1 MLKAAH
7 FDGQLEAE
15 AEDDL
20 DDLFE
25 TEKTRKVDK
34 EGKKLRKV
42 LNKRE
47 GGVYDSDE
55 EDGLMPYLSKSDL
68 ESDEESDDE
77 VQVKKEPSSDSQTD
91 NNTNKTS
98 RAREVSVKS
107 IGDGFVVIKAP
118 PSFWELCPQVI
129 GILKLANAP
138 LQKLPVQG
146 KNQIG
151 RNYQG

>member
-1 MLKAAH
+1 MK
-7 FDGQLEAE
+7 
-15 AEDDL
+15 
-20 DDLFE
+20 
-25 TEKTRKVDK
+25 
-34 EGKKLRKV
+34 
-42 LNKRE
+42 
-47 GGVYDSDE
+47 
-55 EDGLMPYLSKSDL
+55 
-68 ESDEESDDE
+68 SDDE

-118 PSFWELCPQVI
+118 PSFLGTMPQVI

-146 KNQIG
+146 KKSNWTKLSRLRKREHCHHLLFHQL
-151 RNYQG
+151 RMLPQTPALQAMEWT